1 MLAGKGATET
11 RPAAQDSDTR
21 SLHPFPA
28 VLLGATQRGTTSKAK
43 TVRDERSIL
52 SPSPAC
58 GSGLGR
64 GRRAAPA
71 VVCGFGPLCEA
82 PRSAERQGLSGPDC
96 LSGAAAS
103 FRHGLPLEHRRVS
116 VRSTDAKARVPFLLP
131 TFSLGKQRK
140 VGRPI
145 GRNQRPNRE
154 RESTFATRRDRQGGV

>member
-52 SPSPAC
+52 IPSPAC
-58 GSGLGR
+58 GRGLGR

-71 VVCGFGPLCEA
+71 VVFGFGPLCEA
-82 PRSAERQGLSGPDC
+82 PRSAERQGLSGPDR
-96 LSGAAAS
+96 S
-103 FRHGLPLEHRRVS
+103 EERRVGKAC
-116 VRSTDAKARVPFLLP
+116 VRT
-131 TFSLGKQRK
+131 
-140 VGRPI
+140 GRS
-145 GRNQRPNRE
+145 RW
-154 RESTFATRRDRQGGV
+154 